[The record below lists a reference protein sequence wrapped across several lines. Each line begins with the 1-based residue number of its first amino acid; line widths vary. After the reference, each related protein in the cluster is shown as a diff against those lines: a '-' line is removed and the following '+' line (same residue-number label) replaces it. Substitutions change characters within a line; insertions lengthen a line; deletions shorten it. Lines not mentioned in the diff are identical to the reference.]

1 MARTRLRM
9 MLTFPSLPLKFRK
22 AGFPRYGL
30 KVGISDEAFPSSTKR
45 FATCGLHPPFVHL
58 AALALFPF

>member
-1 MARTRLRM
+1 M

-30 KVGISDEAFPSSTKR
+30 KVGISDEAFPPSTKR